1 VQILIAGASGFL
13 GRSWSEA
20 LAGQGHKVVR
30 LVRREPA
37 SSEEVRWDPARG
49 RVDQTAVDAADV
61 VANLAGAPLVHFPWT
76 DSYRHEFTASRVDT
90 TRTLAEAV
98 ARSERKPVLLAQSG
112 IAGYGDRGSD
122 VITEDT
128 PVDATTFMAEVVRQ
142 WEAATDPARAAGAR
156 VVTMRTSVV
165 LDRRGGALRSMLLPF
180 RLGLGG
186 PIGNGRQY
194 FATIS
199 LTDWL
204 GAATY
209 LALND
214 DLSGPFNLT
223 GPDAST
229 NAEFTEEL
237 GRQLGRPTVL
247 RVPAFPLRAENVVGP
262 FGGEVLAS
270 QRVEPQRLL
279 EAGYAFAHNDVAD
292 RLSAALR

>member
-1 VQILIAGASGFL
+1 MQILIAGASGFL
-13 GRSWSEA
+13 GQHWSDA

-30 LVRREPA
+30 LVRRDPT

-49 RVDQTAVDAADV
+49 EIDQTTVDAADV
-61 VANLAGAPLVHFPWT
+61 VVNLAGAPLVHFPWT
-76 DSYRHEFTASRVDT
+76 DSYRREFTASRVDT
-90 TRTLAEAV
+90 TRTLAEAI
-98 ARSERKPVLLAQSG
+98 ARSDRKPVFLAQSG
-112 IAGYGDRGSD
+112 IAVYGDRGST

-128 PVDATTFMAEVVRQ
+128 PIDATTFMADVVRQ
-142 WEAATDPARAAGAR
+142 WEAASEPAAAAGAR
-156 VVTMRTSVV
+156 VVTLRTSVV
-165 LDRRGGALRSMLLPF
+165 LDRRGGALQAMLLPF

-186 PIGNGRQY
+186 QISKGQQY

-199 LTDWL
+199 LADWM

-229 NAEFTEEL
+229 NAEFTAEL
-237 GRQLGRPTVL
+237 GKQLGRPTFL
-247 RVPAFPLRAENVVGP
+247 RVPAFPLRNLVGP

-270 QRVEPQRLL
+270 QRVEPHRLL

-292 RLSAALR
+292 RLAAALH

>member
-1 VQILIAGASGFL
+1 VQILVAGASGFL
-13 GRSWSEA
+13 GRAWCEA

-37 SSEEVRWDPARG
+37 SIEEVRWDPARG
-49 RVDQTAVDAADV
+49 EVDQDAVDAADV

-76 DSYRHEFTASRVDT
+76 DSYKREFTASRVDT
-90 TRTLAEAV
+90 TGTLAKAI
-98 ARSERKPVLLAQSG
+98 ARSERRPALLAQSG
-112 IAGYGDRGSD
+112 IAGYGDRGTE
-122 VITEDT
+122 VITEET
-128 PVDATTFMAEVVRQ
+128 PIDADTFMGDVVRR
-142 WEAATDPARAAGAR
+142 WEAASEPAAAAGAR

-165 LDRRGGALRSMLLPF
+165 LDKRGGALKAMLLPF

-199 LTDWL
+199 LVDWI

-223 GPDAST
+223 GPDPST

-237 GRQLGRPTVL
+237 GRQLSRPTVL
-247 RVPAFPLRAENVVGP
+247 KVPAFALGDFVGP

-270 QRVEPQRLL
+270 QRVEPHRLL

>member
-1 VQILIAGASGFL
+1 MQILIAGASGFL
-13 GRSWSEA
+13 GRAWCEA

-30 LVRREPA
+30 LVRREP
-37 SSEEVRWDPARG
+37 SSIEEVRWDPARG
-49 RVDQTAVDAADV
+49 EVDQDAVDAADV

-76 DSYRHEFTASRVDT
+76 DSYKREFTASRVDT
-90 TRTLAEAV
+90 TGTLAKAI
-98 ARSERKPVLLAQSG
+98 ARSDRRPGFLAQSG
-112 IAGYGDRGSD
+112 IAGYGDRGTE

-128 PVDATTFMAEVVRQ
+128 PVDADTFMGDVVRR
-142 WEAATDPARAAGAR
+142 WEAASEPAAAAGAR

-165 LDRRGGALRSMLLPF
+165 LDKRGGALKAMLLPF

-199 LTDWL
+199 LVDWI

-223 GPDAST
+223 GPDPST

-237 GRQLGRPTVL
+237 GRQLSRPTL
-247 RVPAFPLRAENVVGP
+247 LKVPKLALGDFVGP

-270 QRVEPQRLL
+270 QRVEPHRLL

>member
-1 VQILIAGASGFL
+1 MQILIAGASGFL
-13 GRSWSEA
+13 GRAWCES

-30 LVRREPA
+30 LVRSEPTA
-37 SSEEVRWDPARG
+37 ADEVRWDPARG
-49 RVDQTAVDAADV
+49 KVDQAAVDAADV

-76 DSYRHEFTASRVDT
+76 DSYRREFTASRVDT
-90 TRTLAEAV
+90 TRTLAEAA
-98 ARSERKPVLLAQSG
+98 ARSEHKPVLLAQSG

-128 PVDATTFMAEVVRQ
+128 PVDAQTFMGEVVRK
-142 WEAATDPARAAGAR
+142 WEAASEPAVAAGCR

-165 LDRRGGALRSMLLPF
+165 LDRRGGALQSMLLPF
-180 RLGLGG
+180 KLGLGG

-199 LTDWL
+199 LTDWI
-204 GAATY
+204 GAASY

-214 DLSGPFNLT
+214 ELSGPFNLT
-223 GPDAST
+223 GPDPST

-237 GRQLGRPTVL
+237 GRQLGRPTFL
-247 RVPAFPLRAENVVGP
+247 KVPAFPLRQSGIVGP

-270 QRVEPQRLL
+270 QRVEPHRLL
-279 EAGYAFAHNDVAD
+279 EAGYAFAHNDIAD